1 MRRGLLSLLLI
12 LFAGIAWALPA
23 KDVPTNLAVADLAGV
38 MSAEQKDNLESQL
51 RQINQSGE
59 MQAAVVIVPSTDGVD
74 LFDYGMSLADRWQL
88 GDAQKDNGLLLV
100 VAINDRKLRFF
111 QGYGLE
117 GDLPDIA
124 LKSVIRD
131 EMTPHFKRGDYAEGI
146 SAGMNRIAAALN
158 GSGLPLP
165 KDAEGSFNDGDD
177 GGNDFGIVPFVLAF
191 AFAWAR
197 GLSKRFGKLPT
208 WLGLS
213 GIGSGLLVA
222 IMGFTLQ
229 TAILA
234 FFLSAILLV
243 ITVFAAAMPISTSD
257 GQTNGRHIPGGFGGG
272 RSSSGRSSGGGR
284 SSYRGG
290 GGGFGGGGAGGSW

>member
-1 MRRGLLSLLLI
+1 MRRGLLSLLWI
-12 LFAGIAWALPA
+12 LCAGIAWALPA
-23 KDVPTNLAVADLAGV
+23 KDVPTNLAVADMAGV
-38 MSAEQKDNLESQL
+38 MSAEQKENLESQL
-51 RQINQSGE
+51 RQMNNSGY

-88 GDAQKDNGLLLV
+88 GDAEKDNGLLLI

-117 GDLPDIA
+117 GELPDIA
-124 LKSVIRD
+124 LKGVIRD
-131 EMTPHFKRGDYAEGI
+131 EITPYFKRGEYAQGI

-158 GSGLPLP
+158 GTGLPLP
-165 KDAEGSFNDGDD
+165 KAPEGSFDD
-177 GGNDFGIVPFVLAF
+177 DVGNDYGIVPFILVF
-191 AFAWAR
+191 AFIWAR

-213 GIGSGLLVA
+213 AVGSGLLVA
-222 IMGFTLQ
+222 IMGFTLY
-229 TAILA
+229 TAVLA
-234 FFLSAILLV
+234 LFLSTILFV
-243 ITVFAAAMPISTSD
+243 ITLVAAAMPMSTSS
-257 GQTNGRHIPGGFGGG
+257 GQSSGRHMPGGFGGG
-272 RSSSGRSSGGGR
+272 HSSGRRSSGGGH

>member
-12 LFAGIAWALPA
+12 LSVGIAWALPA
-23 KDVPTNLAVADLAGV
+23 KDVPTHLAVADLAGV
-38 MSAEQKDNLESQL
+38 MSAEQKESLESQL
-51 RQINQSGE
+51 RQMNDNGY

-88 GDAQKDNGLLLV
+88 GDAEKDNGLLLV

-117 GDLPDIA
+117 SELPDIA

-131 EMTPHFKRGDYAEGI
+131 DITPYFKRGEYAQGI

-158 GSGLPLP
+158 GTGLPLP

-222 IMGFTLQ
+222 IMGFTLEA
-229 TAILA
+229 AIFA

-243 ITVFAAAMPISTSD
+243 ITLFAAAMPVSTSS
-257 GQTNGRHIPGGFGGG
+257 GHSRGRYMPGGFGGG
-272 RSSSGRSSGGGR
+272 HSSGGGR